1 MKNLQSLREEYTAM
15 TLDEKEVDPN
25 PLRQFV
31 LWFDQ
36 AVHAGLPEP
45 NAMTLATADLMG
57 RPSARIVLLKEL
69 DETGFV
75 FFTNYQSQKGRQLEE
90 NPYASLVF
98 NWLELQRQVRIAGRV
113 EKIPSDQSDA
123 YFAQRPRPSQ
133 LGAVVSPQSRP
144 LPNREIL
151 DNLYKEAEKEFH
163 NQPIPRPEHWGGYRL
178 IPHSLE
184 FWQGRASRLHDRILY
199 AVAESSS
206 WEISRL
212 AP

>member
-15 TLDEKEVDPN
+15 TLDEKEVYLN

-57 RPSARIVLLKEL
+57 RPSARIVLLKEV
-69 DETGFV
+69 DKAGFV

-98 NWLELQRQVRIAGRV
+98 NWLELQRQVRVAGRV
-113 EKIPSDQSDA
+113 EKILSDQSDA

-133 LGAVVSPQSRP
+133 LGAVVSPQSHP

-151 DNLYKEAEKEFH
+151 DILYKEAERKFH

-184 FWQGRASRLHDRILY
+184 FWQGRASRLHDRIIY
-199 AVAESSS
+199 TFVESES
-206 WEISRL
+206 WEICRL

>member
-36 AVHAGLPEP
+36 ATQAGLPEP
-45 NAMTLATADLMG
+45 NAMTLATADSKG
-57 RPSARIVLLKEL
+57 RPSARIVLLKEV
-69 DETGFV
+69 DEAGFI
-75 FFTNYQSQKGRQLEE
+75 FFTNYHSQKGSQLEE
-90 NPYASLVF
+90 NPYASIVF

-113 EKIPSDQSDA
+113 EKLPSDQSDA

-133 LGAVVSPQSRP
+133 LGAVVSPQSHP

-151 DNLYKEAEKEFH
+151 DILYKEAERKFH
-163 NQPIPRPEHWGGYRL
+163 NLPIPRPEQWGGYRL

-184 FWQGRASRLHDRILY
+184 FWQGRASRLHDRIIY
-199 AVAESSS
+199 TCVENGS
-206 WEISRL
+206 WELCRL